1 MKLIEHEEFDKRFFA
16 ALKAAYK
23 EYTKR
28 SFVEWGTDFV
38 DVALGVYEEL
48 RVDRLALLAR
58 RGGGTE
64 AEKRELEAIDQ
75 AIAAYSIVRYSETME
90 GLFGVTQQVWKE
102 RISRRTDKE
111 RAVEAITQSFEYMDQ
126 LADLC
131 REAKRLLSD
140 LGLPTTGKGLM
151 DVDYRIQIDLESC
164 KLGSA
169 DYVTSLCARLEHIQ
183 SHEPDPSD
191 AFQ

>member
-23 EYTKR
+23 EYRKR
-28 SFVEWGTDFV
+28 SFVEWCTDFV

-64 AEKRELEAIDQ
+64 AEERELEAIDQ
-75 AIAAYSIVRYSETME
+75 AIAAYSIVRYSEIME

-151 DVDYRIQIDLESC
+151 DVDYRIQIDLASC
-164 KLGSA
+164 KLASA
-169 DYVTSLCARLEHIQ
+169 DLEHIQ